1 MEDMKPKKPPK
12 PYWEMTAAKLRE
24 ATKQFDEEFVG
35 DKARPLTPEM
45 KAHWERAKAK
55 GASVQNVST
64 EAHIAVRLD
73 KTLLKRCTALAKKK
87 RLSRDALIARGL
99 RALLAAEGE

>member
-1 MEDMKPKKPPK
+1 
-12 PYWEMTAAKLRE
+12 MTAAELCE

-45 KAHWERAKAK
+45 KARWERAKAK
-55 GASVQNVST
+55 GPAVETGSS

-73 KTLLKRCTALAKKK
+73 KTLLKQCTALAKKK

-99 RALLAAEGE
+99 RVLLAAEGE